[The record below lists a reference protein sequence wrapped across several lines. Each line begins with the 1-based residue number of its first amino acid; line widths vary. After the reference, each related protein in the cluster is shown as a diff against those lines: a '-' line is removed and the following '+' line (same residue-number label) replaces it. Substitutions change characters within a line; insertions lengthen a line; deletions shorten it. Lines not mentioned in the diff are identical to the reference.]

1 MAEPASH
8 AIGRFDKS
16 FLIHMIKDFFLV
28 LLAVTVLEFA
38 LKAALVYYKFETR
51 GQDQARAVAEDLA
64 ENIRA
69 IMRNE
74 GGPVAARTMYPILE
88 RNWDDLGYKIAIS
101 PSPVTVRSIEALF
114 GFTPEGIPLGDW
126 PDSRFREAEVEI
138 AAETFC
144 LTCHAE
150 AEVGQVL
157 GRVTVRDY
165 LERDFAVWLDDVTLS
180 AGLAVGKIVLH
191 SILLFLILRARME
204 PLLRLRGTVA
214 GLARA
219 FGTLS
224 ERAEVRTADEFGA
237 LAHDLNL
244 FLDRISRLIDELNA
258 VLRRVVRVNDDIVS
272 VQGALRGQVDRLV
285 GGVRR
290 LERDAMLS
298 AKREP
303 LLSQAWFDAIKGAV
317 ADLDAALARAGEA
330 PQAAGL
336 VSDLSAVI
344 ANAEAQIAASQRLF
358 EGLAGLGDETE
369 ALKGAIADMVRM
381 EERMKLI
388 IETGGTL
395 VQRLRPDLAEAA
407 PATLPERRTPPVR
420 ST

>member
-1 MAEPASH
+1 MGERTSH

-38 LKAALVYYKFETR
+38 LKAALVYYKFETS
-51 GQDQARAVAEDLA
+51 GAEEAQGVAEDLA
-64 ENIRA
+64 ESVRA

-74 GGPVAARTMYPILE
+74 GGPVAARTMYPILK
-88 RNWDDLGYKIAIS
+88 RNWDDLGYKIAIE
-101 PSPVTVRSIEALF
+101 PAPVTVRSIEALF
-114 GFTPEGIPLGDW
+114 GFTPAGIPAGTW
-126 PDSRFREAEVEI
+126 PEGRFREAEVEI

-165 LERDFAVWLDDVTLS
+165 LSRDIAAWLDEMTLS
-180 AGLAVGKIVLH
+180 AGLALGKIVLH
-191 SILLFLILRARME
+191 SVLLFLILRVRME

-224 ERAEVRTADEFGA
+224 ERAEVRSADEFGA

-244 FLDRISRLIDELNA
+244 FLDRINRLINELNA
-258 VLRRVVRVNDDIVS
+258 VLGKVVRVNDDIVS
-272 VQGALRGQVDRLV
+272 VQGDLRGQVDRLIR
-285 GGVRR
+285 GMRR
-290 LERDAMLS
+290 LEREAMLS

-303 LLSQAWFDAIKGAV
+303 LLSQAWFEAVRGAV
-317 ADLDAALARAGEA
+317 VELDAALERAGEA
-330 PQAAGL
+330 PQASGL
-336 VSDLSAVI
+336 VEHLSAVI

-358 EGLAGLGDETE
+358 EGLAALGDETE
-369 ALKGAIADMVRM
+369 ALKGAIAEMVRM

-388 IETGGTL
+388 VEAGGTL
-395 VQRLRPDLAEAA
+395 VQRLRPDLADPPQPAA
-407 PATLPERRTPPVR
+407 AAETA
-420 ST
+420 